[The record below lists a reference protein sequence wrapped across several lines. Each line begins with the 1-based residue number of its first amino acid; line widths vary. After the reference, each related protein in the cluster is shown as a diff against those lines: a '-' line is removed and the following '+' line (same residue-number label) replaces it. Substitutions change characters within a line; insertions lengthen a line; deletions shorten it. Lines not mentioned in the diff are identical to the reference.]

1 MACLPQLG
9 SVPAAYAVVAGGC
22 DWPLPPA
29 VGLSNN
35 DVIALRALR
44 QFRHL
49 RYVSYVPYV
58 AYVALNGSPAL
69 RGL

>member
-1 MACLPQLG
+1 MLVGFYLLCNLWCKSNLIEIISYFVACLPQLG

-35 DVIALRALR
+35 AVIALRPLR
-44 QFRHL
+44 LFR
-49 RYVSYVPYV
+49 
-58 AYVALNGSPAL
+58 
-69 RGL
+69 